1 MHAEFIAYAGDCR
14 VQGRIDVAA
23 DARLTDWLNLL
34 DAVSVHDAELTS
46 HADGHVVRL
55 DEVSIERFDL
65 FAVEALGTR
74 GDSNRRVHTVRHR
87 LQVKLGPY
95 MVLGYLHAFPGS
107 GPLQAIPRRAPMIPL
122 TTATIAFDG
131 GTAIEAHDVDT
142 LIVNRD
148 LVDWVRPEEVAP
160 ALLGYRKSAPE
171 PAAG

>member
-14 VQGRIDVAA
+14 VKGRIDVAP
-23 DARLTDWLNLL
+23 DARLSDWMNLL
-34 DAVSVHDAELTS
+34 DAITVRDAELTS
-46 HADGHVVRL
+46 HADGHVVSL
-55 DEVSIERFDL
+55 DEITIDRYDL
-65 FAVEALGTR
+65 YAVEALSAR
-74 GDSNRRVHTVRHR
+74 GDTTRRVHTVRHR

-107 GPLQAIPRRAPMIPL
+107 GPLVSLPRRAPMIPL

-131 GTAIEAHDVDT
+131 GTAIEAHDIET
-142 LIVNRD
+142 LIVNRE

-160 ALLGYRKSAPE
+160 ALLGFKKPAPE